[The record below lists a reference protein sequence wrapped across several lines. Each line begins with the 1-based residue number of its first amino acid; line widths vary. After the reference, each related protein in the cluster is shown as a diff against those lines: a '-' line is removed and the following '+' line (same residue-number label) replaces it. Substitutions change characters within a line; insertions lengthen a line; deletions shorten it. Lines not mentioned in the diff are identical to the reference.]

1 MSQKTVII
9 VEDDRDIREV
19 ISYIFT
25 GNTYK
30 VELYGTA
37 SDFRNKLKEQLP
49 DVIVLDIMLPDGD
62 GLAICDEIKATP
74 ATGHIPVI
82 LMSANKQEQTLTS
95 CADGFISKPFD
106 IDLFKNKIESLL
118 HPLQPAVD

>member
-1 MSQKTVII
+1 MSRKTVVI

-19 ISYIFT
+19 ISYILM
-25 GNTYK
+25 GNAYA

-37 SDFRNKLKEQLP
+37 TDFRNKLKEQLP

-62 GLAICDEIKATP
+62 GIAMCKEIKTTP

-82 LMSANKQEQTLTS
+82 LMSANKQEQTKTA

-106 IDLFKNKIESLL
+106 IDLFKNKIETFLKMQ
-118 HPLQPAVD
+118 HPEAS